1 MVLEMA
7 LEITDKEFDRLVTY
21 MHDNFGINLA
31 AKKVLVKGRLGNML
45 IERGFKSYDEYIDA
59 VLADTSGA
67 EVTTIL
73 NKLTTNHTF
82 FMREPE
88 HYTFLKDTILPY
100 MIEQN
105 KQSKTLRIW
114 SAACSSGEE
123 CYTTAMLLDEYFGR
137 DKANWD
143 TRILATDISQ
153 SVINKAREGIYHED
167 GMKGLSNDWKSR
179 YFNSLGN
186 GNYEICQAIKDEV
199 IFKTFNL
206 MDPMPDKYKRNPF
219 DLIFCR
225 NVMIYFDQPT
235 KTALVERFYDV
246 VKPGGYFYIGHAES
260 VQRNETRFSYV
271 KPAIYRKIVK

>member
-1 MVLEMA
+1 MY
-7 LEITDKEFDRLVTY
+7 DSY
-21 MHDNFGINLA
+21 GINLS
-31 AKKVLVKGRLGNML
+31 AKKVLVQGRLGNML
-45 IERGFKSYDEYIDA
+45 SDRGFKNYDEYLDT
-59 VLADTSGA
+59 VLADSTGA

-88 HYTFLKDTILPY
+88 HYTFLKETILPY
-100 MIEQN
+100 MVRVNE
-105 KQSKTLRIW
+105 KDHVLRIW

-123 CYTTAMLLDEYFGR
+123 CYTTAMLLDQYFGTE
-137 DKANWD
+137 KAKWD

-153 SVINKAREGIYHED
+153 NVIGKAKTGIYSED
-167 GMKGLSNDWKSR
+167 GMKGLSNEWKSR
-179 YFNSLGN
+179 YFNNLGN
-186 GNYEICQAIKDEV
+186 GKYEICQGIKDEV

-206 MDPMPDKYKRNPF
+206 MDPMPDKYKKLPF

-235 KTALVERFYDV
+235 KQALVNRFYDV

-260 VQRNETRFSYV
+260 VSRSETKFDYIQ
-271 KPAIYRKIVK
+271 PAIYRRREN

>member
-1 MVLEMA
+1 MA
-7 LEITDKEFDRLVTY
+7 LEITEAEFQRLVKY
-21 MHDNFGINLA
+21 MYDSFGINLS
-31 AKKVLVKGRLGNML
+31 AKKVLVQGRLGNML
-45 IERGFKSYDEYIDA
+45 TERGFKNYNDYLDT
-59 VLADTSGA
+59 VLADTTGA

-100 MIEQN
+100 MVKVNEKDHI
-105 KQSKTLRIW
+105 LRIW

-123 CYTTAMLLDEYFGR
+123 CYTTAMLMDQYFGA
-137 DKANWD
+137 DKAKWD

-153 SVINKAREGIYHED
+153 NVIGKAKAGIYSEE
-167 GMKGLSNDWKSR
+167 GMKGLSNDWKTR
-179 YFNSLGN
+179 YFNNLGN
-186 GNYEICQAIKDEV
+186 GKYEICQGIKDEV

-206 MDPMPDKYKRNPF
+206 MDPMPDKYKKKPF

-235 KTALVERFYDV
+235 KQALVNRFYDV

-260 VQRNETRFSYV
+260 VNRGETEFDYIQ
-271 KPAIYRKIVK
+271 PAIYRRKEK

>member
-1 MVLEMA
+1 MG
-7 LEITDKEFDRLVTY
+7 LEITEAEFQRLVKY
-21 MHDNFGINLA
+21 MYDSFGINLS
-31 AKKVLVKGRLGNML
+31 AKKVLVQGRLGNML
-45 IERGFKSYDEYIDA
+45 NERGFKNYDEYLDT
-59 VLADTSGA
+59 VLADSTGA

-100 MIEQN
+100 MVKVCE
-105 KQSKTLRIW
+105 KDHVLRIW

-123 CYTTAMLLDEYFGR
+123 CYTTAMLLDQYFGAE
-137 DKANWD
+137 KAKWD

-153 SVINKAREGIYHED
+153 NVIGKAKAGIYQEE
-167 GMKGLSNDWKSR
+167 GMKGLSNEWKAR
-179 YFNSLGN
+179 YFNSLG
-186 GNYEICQAIKDEV
+186 GGKYEICQGIKDEV

-206 MDPMPDKYKRNPF
+206 MDPMPEKYKAKPF

-235 KTALVERFYDV
+235 KQALVNRFYDV

-260 VQRNETRFSYV
+260 VSRSETKFDYIQ
-271 KPAIYRKIVK
+271 PAIYRRREE

>member
-1 MVLEMA
+1 MG
-7 LEITDKEFDRLVTY
+7 LEITEAEFQRLVKY
-21 MHDNFGINLA
+21 MYDSYGINLS
-31 AKKVLVKGRLGNML
+31 AKKVLVQGRLGNML
-45 IERGFKSYDEYIDA
+45 SDRGFKNYDEYLDA
-59 VLADTSGA
+59 VLADSTGA

-100 MIEQN
+100 MVKVCE
-105 KQSKTLRIW
+105 KDHVLRIW

-123 CYTTAMLLDEYFGR
+123 CYTTAMLLDQYFGNE
-137 DKANWD
+137 KAKWD

-153 SVINKAREGIYHED
+153 NVIGKAKAGIYSED
-167 GMKGLSNDWKSR
+167 GMKGLSNEWKTR
-179 YFNSLGN
+179 YFNNLGN
-186 GNYEICQAIKDEV
+186 GKYEICQGIKDEV

-206 MDPMPDKYKRNPF
+206 MDPMPDKYKAKPF

-235 KTALVERFYDV
+235 KQALVNRFYDV

-260 VQRNETRFSYV
+260 VSRSETKFDYIQ
-271 KPAIYRKIVK
+271 PAIYRRREN

>member
-1 MVLEMA
+1 M
-7 LEITDKEFDRLVTY
+7 Y
-21 MHDNFGINLA
+21 DNFGINLS
-31 AKKVLVKGRLGNML
+31 AKKVLVQGRLGNML
-45 IERGFKSYDEYIDA
+45 NERGFKDYNEYLDA
-59 VLADTSGA
+59 VVADKTGA

-88 HYTFLKDTILPY
+88 HYTFLKSTILPY
-100 MIEQN
+100 MTETCKKDHTI
-105 KQSKTLRIW
+105 RIW

-123 CYTTAMLLDEYFGR
+123 CYTTAMLIDQYFGA
-137 DKANWD
+137 DKGKWD

-153 SVINKAREGIYHED
+153 NVIGKAKMGIYTEE
-167 GMKGLSNDWKSR
+167 GMKGLSNDWKTR
-179 YFNSLGN
+179 YFNNLGN
-186 GNYEICQAIKDEV
+186 GKYEICQGIKDEV

-206 MDPMPDKYKRNPF
+206 MDQMPDKYKAKQF

-235 KTALVERFYDV
+235 KEALVERFYDV

-260 VQRNETRFSYV
+260 INRNATRFNYIQ
-271 KPAIYRKIVK
+271 PAIYRKPEK